1 ITDLSPYV
9 TNIISKTPTL
19 IGIYSADPTLV
30 ARLMGSLKQNGYKGN
45 VSAACT
51 SAALK
56 NPTVAAEITGC
67 MATSTGFGYPAFGGK
82 YWTQVNKAAK
92 SAGQPT
98 PATSGFTRGYVEAD
112 LAVQGLKGYATKGGK
127 LTAENLVNFM
137 NNGWTYPG
145 LGDVV
150 AKQTYPYGKYNAQP
164 CATLARE
171 SAKAKRTVPFKDLT
185 CGGVFFTQIGG

>member
-45 VSAACT
+45 VSASCT
-51 SAALK
+51 SAELQNA
-56 NPTVAAEITGC
+56 TVAAEITGC
-67 MATSTGFGYPAFGGK
+67 MATSTGYGYPSFGGK
-82 YWTQVNKAAK
+82 YWTQITKAAK
-92 SAGQPT
+92 SSG
-98 PATSGFTRGYVEAD
+98 TSLTQGFYRGYVNAD
-112 LAVQGLKGYATKGGK
+112 LAVQGLKGFGAKGGK
-127 LTAENLVNFM
+127 LTAEALVNYM

-145 LGDVV
+145 FGDVA
-150 AKQTYPYGKYNAQP
+150 AKQTFPYGKYNAQP

-171 SAKAKRTVPFKDLT
+171 SAKTKKTVPLKDLT
-185 CGGVFFTQIGG
+185 CGGVFYTQIG